1 MNKALTDKTY
11 WDDIFLKGRRVITY
25 PDTRHNRF
33 HMRLSRLFARY
44 IEKGSRVLEIGC
56 GGSLW
61 LPYLMKELQCEVSGI
76 DYSEQGLKK
85 AEKHLR
91 MQGDAYTLHRMDFL
105 TPDPALFQSFDTVF
119 SVGVIEHFEDPSG
132 IVGICKKFLRN
143 QGLMITIIPNTAG
156 MLFGLQRIA
165 DRDIYDR
172 HKSIRYD
179 ALIEYHRGNGLEILE
194 SSPIRFLD
202 FSMINLHRVP
212 PIPYRVLSW
221 LARMINLP
229 FLWCERELEIY
240 FTPESLSSSLYVV
253 ARKVE

>member
-25 PDTRHNRF
+25 PDVEHNRF
-33 HMRLSRLFARY
+33 HIRLARLFARH
-44 IEKGSRVLEIGC
+44 IEKGSRVLEVGC

-61 LPYLMKELQCEVSGI
+61 LPYIMKELHCSVSGI
-76 DYSEQGLKK
+76 DYSEQGITK

-91 MQGDAYTLHRMDFL
+91 MQGEAYTLHRMDFL
-105 TPDPALFQSFDTVF
+105 TPDPALFRSFDVVF
-119 SVGVIEHFEDPSG
+119 SIGVIEHFENPSG
-132 IVGICKKFLRN
+132 IVEICKRLLKKN
-143 QGLMITIIPNTAG
+143 GLMITIIPNTAG

-165 DRDIYDR
+165 DRDIYDK
-172 HKSIRYD
+172 HKSIGHGD
-179 ALIEYHRGNGLEILE
+179 LLEYHRGNGLEILE

-202 FSMINLHRVP
+202 FSMINLHRMP
-212 PIPYRVLSW
+212 HTPYRVLSW
-221 LARMINLP
+221 LAKVINLP

-240 FTPESLSSSLYVV
+240 CAPESLSASLYVV